1 MNGKYLGKFTTVA
14 ELDRYI
20 DNLVEE
26 YKDKWP
32 DVSITAM
39 HNKAIEDGV
48 ILNAMHIWR
57 ILKKYKLPI
66 KPQFRGWTEPQKYVN
81 LKKDVELKL
90 KIPKEVYGQIQ
101 HFRYKTKLFNFA
113 LRLILGMNVEELLVT
128 LDTFRTVI
136 FIKDTKGKYIAIVNT
151 PLSNAEARIM
161 QTATAKGNETGKVRT
176 IRQYLES
183 FGYRVYG
190 GHDDDLG
197 VNMRTIIKDTEI
209 EE

>member
-1 MNGKYLGKFTTVA
+1 MNGKYLGKFTTIA

-20 DNLVEE
+20 DNIIEE
-26 YKDKWP
+26 YKDRWP
-32 DVSITAM
+32 DVSITEM
-39 HNKAIEDGV
+39 HNKALGDGV
-48 ILNAMHIWR
+48 LLNAMHIWR
-57 ILKKYKLPI
+57 ILKKYKMPI
-66 KPQFRGWTEPQKYVN
+66 KQPLFRWTKPKEYAN
-81 LKKDVELKL
+81 LKKDVFLKL

-101 HFRYKTKLFNFA
+101 HFRYKTRLFNFA
-113 LRLILGMNVEELLVT
+113 LRLILGMNVDELLVT
-128 LDTFRTVI
+128 LDTYRTVI
-136 FIKDTKGKYIAIVNT
+136 FIKDSKSKYIAIVNT
-151 PLSNAEARIM
+151 PLSNAEARII
-161 QTATAKGNETGKVRT
+161 QTATTKGNETGRVRT